1 MKSKFMNHKQI
12 LYRFLKDKNLLKNP
26 TIYNQLKKI
35 NNCEYILS
43 EHTLFNFFN
52 YCCSWMYSKE
62 GRLFWETLH
71 AEFFIFASQ
80 FIKISKDDLIAFTSE
95 GFFSEIRN
103 KNKELYNKICKIKN
117 NIIYNNT
124 K

>member
-12 LYRFLKDKNLLKNP
+12 LYRFLKDKNLLKNK
-26 TIYNQLKKI
+26 TIYKKLKEI

-43 EHTLFNFFN
+43 EHNLFNFIN
-52 YCCSWMYSKE
+52 HCCSWAFSSE

-71 AEFFIFASQ
+71 AELFIYASQ
-80 FIKISKDDLIAFTSE
+80 FIKVTKNNILDYASE

-103 KNKELYNKICKIKN
+103 KNKALYEKIYNIKN
-117 NIIYNNT
+117 NIIND
-124 K
+124 KQ